1 MFSNALTRVVD
12 RFDFDDSKVILVAR
26 QRLQSL
32 VDGKLVAHEPPL
44 TTGLSLDD
52 SLKSL
57 DDISAYG
64 GDEDSINDVDFNDF
78 LNTFVP
84 ECDRRM
90 PVMPT
95 KDDVDDAPA
104 AAFAT
109 PPRKCVRTARTNP
122 HLDET
127 KVSKKSMPTVSST
140 TPHQS
145 PPPPITPTQGADEA
159 NIPVKPM
166 RPLTAYHIY
175 LQIEKEFIVQTM
187 DGEEADKSMHD
198 NKVYLDY
205 VPERYRQIKLSPDW
219 YFGPGKRQTKRK
231 HRKGH
236 GKVGFQELSRM
247 IAPRWAKLEE
257 TNPDIKRFVKKIAD
271 QELAEYRRDMA
282 VYNRYMKDHGL
293 SSKPV
298 VSTTKSNSKSKNMT
312 KKRKH
317 QESEQS
323 SRKEKEE
330 GATTV
335 SPSPQLRRVT
345 VDHLVTP
352 NSSVLHLSH
361 MQGVERQASPVLGN
375 ELKGFSYFPSRKR
388 SMSSSC
394 ASR

>member
-1 MFSNALTRVVD
+1 M
-12 RFDFDDSKVILVAR
+12 
-26 QRLQSL
+26 
-32 VDGKLVAHEPPL
+32 
-44 TTGLSLDD
+44 
-52 SLKSL
+52 KSL
-57 DDISAYG
+57 YDICAYG

-95 KDDVDDAPA
+95 KEDVDA
-104 AAFAT
+104 AAATAVAT
-109 PPRKCVRTARTNP
+109 PPRKRVRTARTNP
-122 HLDET
+122 HLDRT
-127 KVSKKSMPTVSST
+127 KPSKKSMPTVSSNT
-140 TPHQS
+140 HQS
-145 PPPPITPTQGADEA
+145 APPPPPITPIQGADEA
-159 NIPVKPM
+159 NIPTKPM

-187 DGEEADKSMHD
+187 DGDEADKSMHD

-247 IAPRWAKLEE
+247 IASRWAKLEE

-282 VYNRYMKDHGL
+282 VYNRYMKNHGL

-335 SPSPQLRRVT
+335 SPCPLQLRRVSS
-345 VDHLVTP
+345 VSSSHHLVTP